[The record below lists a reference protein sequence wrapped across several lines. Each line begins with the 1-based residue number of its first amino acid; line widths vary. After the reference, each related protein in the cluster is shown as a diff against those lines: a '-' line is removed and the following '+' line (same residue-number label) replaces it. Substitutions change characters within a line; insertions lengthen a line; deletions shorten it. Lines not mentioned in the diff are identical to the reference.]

1 MPVNQDGPAQESLL
15 LLTKFYMPPGRAT
28 LVARP
33 HLLHRLDSGVRL
45 GHRLGLISA
54 PAGYGKT
61 TLAAAW
67 INGRQVQAQMPAP
80 LAWLSLDDAD
90 NDPLRLFTYLLTALR
105 RANLDIGERGE
116 ALLRQPQPSPSAL
129 GLALIEDLSPPLAAA
144 TAPPILVLDDYHRIQ
159 NPLIHE
165 TVQFLVEH
173 LPSQLYLLLL
183 TREDPPLPLP
193 RWRVQNRMTELRA
206 RDLRFSAEEAA
217 DFLNRV
223 MALDLPADWVTL
235 LEARTEGWIAGLQ
248 LAALS
253 LQDRPH
259 PHHFVQTFAGDDR
272 QVVDYL
278 VEEVLASQPQ
288 DVRRFLLYTSILDRM
303 CPDLCDWVLGNRDGA
318 GRPLRDR
325 GTRASGHQG
334 SLKSTDPANSHSPSP
349 IPQSLL
355 VELERRNLFLVP
367 LDSRRYWYRYH
378 HLFADLLRHHL
389 QTSVDAA
396 TVATLHRRAARWYAA
411 HGYPTEAIS
420 HALAADDLD
429 LAADLIEAALA
440 ASATWS
446 SGEVGR
452 WQTWWQALPKETV
465 RSRPALSLRISR
477 ALYLA
482 GYIEQAED
490 LLDQAEA
497 ALRKS
502 PPVEERESLLAQA
515 RVYRAAVAALRGEI
529 RHAIEETHRALT
541 RLPMH
546 ETLARAR
553 AYDTLGAAY
562 ELRGDVDE
570 ATWAYLEASS
580 LAQSAGV
587 LYLVINARCEA
598 AMVQIVQGELQR
610 ALATCRSAIELAGPE
625 EATFPP
631 VGLAWSVMGE
641 ILREQN
647 ELAQAEQALRRG
659 IALSQQGGITDD
671 LRFEFF
677 FLARLHQSRGDLAGA
692 LAALQQ
698 ADLLLQGYHV
708 PRLSALV
715 AAHRVR
721 IWLAQGQQEV
731 AERWADAYTQRAP
744 TEYLREYEDL
754 TLARVWMA
762 TGRTAEAA
770 ELLNRL
776 LSAAEENGRMGHVI
790 EILALLALAH
800 ESQGDG
806 DRALATLARVLPLAE
821 AQGYARL
828 FLDEGRPMVR
838 LLYRASRQGIAPTY
852 VNRLL
857 AMIPAQEDTAEASGP
872 SSSTPTAP
880 GVQPL
885 IEPLTER
892 ELEVLALLAQ
902 RLTNA
907 EICQRL
913 VISLPTVKS
922 HTSNLYSKLGVS
934 SRQEAVAR
942 ARALGILLK

>member
-1 MPVNQDGPAQESLL
+1 VNQDAPAQETLL
-15 LLTKFYMPPGRAT
+15 LSTKFYKPPGRAT

-33 HLLHRLDSGVRL
+33 HLLHRLDSGLRL
-45 GHRLGLISA
+45 GHRLGLIAA

-67 INGRQVQAQMPAP
+67 INGQRGETQMSAP

-90 NDPLRLFTYLLTALR
+90 NDPLRFFTYAMTALR
-105 RANLDIGERGE
+105 RAGLDIEARGE
-116 ALLRQPQPSPSAL
+116 ALLRQSQPSPSAL
-129 GLALIEDLSPPLAAA
+129 GLTLIEDLSPPLAAA
-144 TAPPILVLDDYHRIQ
+144 ASPPILVLDDYHRIQ
-159 NPLIHE
+159 SPLIHE

-173 LPSQLYLLLL
+173 LPSPLYLLLL

-193 RWRVQNRMTELRA
+193 RWRVQNKMTELRA

-223 MALDLPADWVTL
+223 MRLDLPPDWVTL

-253 LQDRPH
+253 LQDHSH
-259 PHHFVQTFAGDDR
+259 PHHFVETFAGDDR

-278 VEEVLASQPQ
+278 AEEVLASQPQ

-303 CPDLCDWVLGNRDGA
+303 CADLCDWVLGTGDLGSGA
-318 GRPLRDR
+318 
-325 GTRASGHQG
+325 
-334 SLKSTDPANSHSPSP
+334 STDHANA
-349 IPQSLL
+349 QSLL
-355 VELERRNLFLVP
+355 DELERRNLFLVP
-367 LDSRRYWYRYH
+367 LDNRRTWYRYH
-378 HLFADLLRHHL
+378 HLFAELLRHHL
-389 QTSVDAA
+389 QSSVDAA
-396 TVATLHRRAARWYAA
+396 TVAALHRRAARWHAD
-411 HGYPTEAIS
+411 HGYPTQAIS
-420 HALAADDLD
+420 HALAAHDLD

-446 SGEVGR
+446 SGDVSR
-452 WQTWWQALPKETV
+452 WQLWWQALPKETV
-465 RSRPALSLRISR
+465 RTRPALGLRIAR
-477 ALYLA
+477 ALFLA
-482 GYIEQAED
+482 GYIEQAEH
-490 LLDQAEA
+490 LLEQAEE
-497 ALRKS
+497 ALQRRPS
-502 PPVEERESLLAQA
+502 LEETESLLAQA
-515 RVYRAAVAALRGEI
+515 KVYRAAVAALRGEI

-570 ATWAYLEASS
+570 ATWAYLEAGS
-580 LAQSAGV
+580 LAQDAGV
-587 LYLVINARCEA
+587 LYLAINARCEA
-598 AMVQIVQGELQR
+598 AMVQIVRGELHR

-625 EATFPP
+625 QATFPP

-647 ELAQAEQALRRG
+647 EIERAEQVLRRG
-659 IALSQQGGITDD
+659 MALSQQGGITDD
-671 LRFEFF
+671 LRFEYF
-677 FLARLHQSRGDLAGA
+677 FLARLHQSSGDLAGA

-708 PRLSALV
+708 PRLSALA

-721 IWLAQGQQEV
+721 IWLAQGQQEL
-731 AERWADAYTQRAP
+731 AERWAGAYTQRAP

-762 TGRTAEAA
+762 TGRATEAA
-770 ELLNRL
+770 DLLVRLLN
-776 LSAAEENGRMGHVI
+776 AAEGNGRMGSVI
-790 EILALLALAH
+790 EILALLALAC
-800 ESQGDG
+800 ESAGDG
-806 DRALATLARVLPLAE
+806 DRALAAMVRVLPLAE

-828 FLDEGRPMVR
+828 FLDEGRPMAR

-852 VNRLL
+852 VDHLL
-857 AMIPAQEDTAEASGP
+857 ALFPAEEGAAEVSIR
-872 SSSTPTAP
+872 SSSTRTAAAI
-880 GVQPL
+880 QPL

-892 ELEVLALLAQ
+892 ELEVLALLAE

-913 VISLPTVKS
+913 VISLPTVKT
-922 HTSNLYSKLGVS
+922 HTSNIYAKLGVN

-942 ARALGILLK
+942 ALALGILLK